1 MKNEKAFY
9 VTTPIYYVNAPPHI
23 GHAYSTIAAD
33 VQRRFHAMRGEQ
45 TFFLTGTDEHGDKI
59 VQAAHAKGMSPKE
72 YVDHISAIFRETWPL
87 LGIEYDRFIRT
98 TDPEH
103 VTTVQRILALVHEKG
118 EIAFREYEGLYC
130 FGCERFYME
139 RELKDGRCPDHG
151 TEPVRLK
158 ERNYF
163 FLMSRY
169 QDWLIDHIRSHPGF
183 ITPERYRNEVLS
195 FLKEPLDDLC
205 ISRPTTRLTW
215 GIPLPFDTN
224 FVTYVWFDALI
235 NYLTGIGWP
244 THSDFERFWGAAEHV
259 IAKDILKPHAI
270 YWPTMLKAIGL
281 EPYRGLH
288 VHGYW
293 QIKEQKMSKSLGNV
307 IRPAELLEKFGA
319 EAVRYCLMREM
330 AFGLDASYSEDAF
343 RTRINA
349 DLANDLGNLVSRTL
363 SMQEKYF
370 KGVIPTPESLDSELQ
385 KACMALIPLWELD
398 MEEFQAHKALQRV
411 WEVIGLANRVIDYS
425 APWNMAKDETRQG
438 ELKNLMYSL
447 LETLRIVSILIWPV
461 MPQAAQ
467 RIQDAI
473 GLAGKQDFRLNLARE
488 WGLLCPSTGCIR
500 IPSLFPRL
508 EAAGSDCSRGD
519 RPVAPTSGLTV
530 GKDNAASKGERPVAP
545 TSAASQK
552 TREIKEMDTEDK
564 GNLITIDEF
573 RRVDLRVAEIRNAE
587 RIPKADRL
595 LKLTVV
601 CPEERTIVA
610 GIAEHFAPEEL
621 IGKKIIVVANLQP
634 TKLRGITSEGMLLA
648 AKDENGLLT
657 LTTIHN
663 PDIAPGARIG

>member
-1 MKNEKAFY
+1 MKDDKVFY

-23 GHAYSTIAAD
+23 GHAYSTIVAD
-33 VQRRFHAMRGEQ
+33 VQRRFHAMRGEK

-59 VQAAHAKGMSPKE
+59 VQAAHARGVSPKE
-72 YVDHISAIFRETWPL
+72 YVDRISAIFRDTWPL
-87 LGIEYDRFIRT
+87 LGVEYDRFIRT
-98 TDPEH
+98 TDAEH
-103 VTTVQRILALVHEKG
+103 VATVQRILSQVYEKG
-118 EIAFREYEGLYC
+118 EIVFREYEGLYC

-158 ERNYF
+158 EQNYF

-169 QDWLIDHIRSHPGF
+169 QDWLIDHIRSNSDF

-215 GIPLPFDTN
+215 GIPLPFDAK

-235 NYLTGIGWP
+235 NYLTGIGYP
-244 THSDFERFWGAAEHV
+244 SHAGFEQFWSVAEHV

-281 EPYRGLH
+281 SPYKKLH

-293 QIKEQKMSKSLGNV
+293 QIKDQKMSKSLGNV
-307 IRPAELLEKFGA
+307 ITPAELLEKFGA

-370 KGVIPTPESLDSELQ
+370 KGIIPTPESLDSELQ
-385 KACMALIPLWELD
+385 KACMAMIPLWEID
-398 MEEFQAHKALQRV
+398 MEEFQTHKALQRL

-425 APWNMAKDETRQG
+425 APWNLAKDETKHG

-467 RIQDAI
+467 RIQNAI
-473 GLAGKQDFRLNLARE
+473 GLSEKQDFRLNLARE

-508 EAAGSDCSRGD
+508 EAAGADRSDKSHGVEARAKCST
-519 RPVAPTSGLTV
+519 APS
-530 GKDNAASKGERPVAP
+530 P
-545 TSAASQK
+545 AASQK
-552 TREIKEMDTEDK
+552 TGEVKQMDTENK
-564 GNLITIDEF
+564 ENLITIDEF
-573 RRVDLRVAEIRNAE
+573 RRVDLRVAEILKAE

-595 LKLTVV
+595 LKLTVA

-610 GIAEHFAPEEL
+610 GIAEHCTPEEL

-648 AKDENGLLT
+648 AKDENGRLSLA
-657 LTTIHN
+657 TIH
-663 PDIAPGARIG
+663 DATMAPGARIG

>member
-59 VQAAHAKGMSPKE
+59 VQAAHAGGVSPKE
-72 YVDHISAIFRETWPL
+72 YVDRISAMFRDTWPL
-87 LGIEYDRFIRT
+87 LGVEYDRFIRT
-98 TDPEH
+98 TDLEH
-103 VTTVQRILALVHEKG
+103 VATVQRILSQVHEKG
-118 EIAFREYEGLYC
+118 EIVFREYEGLYC

-158 ERNYF
+158 EQNYF

-169 QDWLIDHIRSHPGF
+169 QDWLIEHIRSHADF

-215 GIPLPFDTN
+215 GIPLPFDAN

-244 THSDFERFWGAAEHV
+244 SHANFERFWSAAEHV

-281 EPYRGLH
+281 EPYKRLH

-293 QIKEQKMSKSLGNV
+293 QIKDQKMSKSLGNV
-307 IRPAELLEKFGA
+307 ITPSELLEKFGA

-370 KGVIPTPESLDSELQ
+370 KGIIPTPESLDSELQ
-385 KACMALIPLWELD
+385 KACMALVPLWEVD
-398 MEEFQAHKALQRV
+398 MEEFQTHKALQRL
-411 WEVIGLANRVIDYS
+411 WEVIGLANRVIDYK
-425 APWNMAKDETRQG
+425 APWNLAKDEMRHG

-467 RIQDAI
+467 RIQNAI
-473 GLAGKQDFRLNLARE
+473 GLNGKQDFRLNLARE

-508 EAAGSDCSRGD
+508 ESAGSDCK
-519 RPVAPTSGLTV
+519 
-530 GKDNAASKGERPVAP
+530 GKPASEPADS
-545 TSAASQK
+545 SAVVQK
-552 TREIKEMDTEDK
+552 TREIKQMDTENK
-564 GNLITIDEF
+564 EGLITIDEF

-610 GIAEHFAPEEL
+610 GIAEHFTPEEL
-621 IGKKIIVVANLQP
+621 IGRKIIVVANLQP

-657 LTTIHN
+657 LTTIYN